1 MSGFVE
7 FCALSLTLFKM
18 NEFITDE
25 NELAHAVIGIAI
37 EIHKTLGPGLNQETY
52 LECLMYELTQQNF
65 QIESNIERDLY
76 YKNLKLSQG
85 IHIDLLINNALV
97 VEVETSENVSEIQIQ
112 KLLKSLKNGNYKLGL
127 VINFNST
134 LLKNGIRRVSNS
146 NQFEN

>member
-1 MSGFVE
+1 
-7 FCALSLTLFKM
+7 M

-37 EIHKTLGPGLNQETY
+37 EIHKTIGPGLNNETY
-52 LECLMYELTQQNF
+52 LECLMYELNQQNF
-65 QIESNIERDLY
+65 QIQTDVNRDLF

-85 IHIDLLINNALV
+85 IHIDLLINDVLV
-97 VEVETSENVSEIQIQ
+97 VEVETSETVTELQIQ
-112 KLLKSLKNGNYKLGL
+112 KLLKVLKNSNYKLGL

-134 LLKNGIRRVSNS
+134 LLKNGIRRVSNT

>member
-1 MSGFVE
+1 
-7 FCALSLTLFKM
+7 M

-25 NELAHAVIGIAI
+25 NDLAHAVIGIAI
-37 EIHKTLGPGLNQETY
+37 EIHKTLGPGLNQESY
-52 LECLMYELTQQNF
+52 LECLVYELNQQNF
-65 QIESNIERDLY
+65 QIQRDVNLDLF

-85 IHIDLLINNALV
+85 IHIDLLINDVLV
-97 VEVETSENVSEIQIQ
+97 VEVETTDAVTEIHIQ
-112 KLLKSLKNGNYKLGL
+112 KLLKSLKNCNYKLGL

>member
-1 MSGFVE
+1 MMNRLNNF
-7 FCALSLTLFKM
+7 LIKM

-25 NELAHAVIGIAI
+25 NDLAHAVIGIAI
-37 EIHKTLGPGLNQETY
+37 EIHKTLGPGLNQESY
-52 LECLMYELTQQNF
+52 LECLVYELNQQNF
-65 QIESNIERDLY
+65 QIQRDVNLDLF

-85 IHIDLLINNALV
+85 IHIDLLINDVLV
-97 VEVETSENVSEIQIQ
+97 VEVETSETVTELQIQ
-112 KLLKSLKNGNYKLGL
+112 KLLKVLKNSNYKLGL

>member
-1 MSGFVE
+1 
-7 FCALSLTLFKM
+7 M

-37 EIHKTLGPGLNQETY
+37 EIHKTIGPGLNNETY
-52 LECLMYELTQQNF
+52 LECLMYELNQQNF
-65 QIESNIERDLY
+65 QIQRDVNLDLF

-85 IHIDLLINNALV
+85 IHIDLLINDVLV
-97 VEVETSENVSEIQIQ
+97 VEVETSETVTELQIQ
-112 KLLKSLKNGNYKLGL
+112 KLLKVLKNSNYKLGL